1 MTDRRVVLIV
11 VIMLGVF
18 ALGGLAALT
27 WLVHGKTPGDQL
39 AIIAGPMGV
48 ALGALSAVLVS
59 TRTVPADDPPQQ
71 VQVVNEGPSEAVPI
85 AEAKRG
91 KGDAGQ
97 SLVQVLTAVALVLVI
112 VLLLRLL

>member
-11 VIMLGVF
+11 VLMLGTF
-18 ALGGLAALT
+18 ALGGLGALT

-59 TRTVPADDPPQQ
+59 TRTQDPPQN
-71 VQVVNEGPSEAVPI
+71 VQVVNAPNNPVPVDP
-85 AEAKRG
+85 AP
-91 KGDAGQ
+91 
-97 SLVQVLTAVALVLVI
+97 
-112 VLLLRLL
+112 

>member
-11 VIMLGVF
+11 VVMLGVF

-59 TRTVPADDPPQQ
+59 TRTTDITQPVT
-71 VQVVNEGPSEAVPI
+71 VVNEGPGEAIPTTDVK
-85 AEAKRG
+85 AKP
-91 KGDAGQ
+91 
-97 SLVQVLTAVALVLVI
+97 
-112 VLLLRLL
+112 

>member
-59 TRTVPADDPPQQ
+59 TRTADGPPQAVNVVNPPAD
-71 VQVVNEGPSEAVPI
+71 PI
-85 AEAKRG
+85 PVEEAKP
-91 KGDAGQ
+91 KK
-97 SLVQVLTAVALVLVI
+97 
-112 VLLLRLL
+112 